1 MEIKLYETTI
11 KYEHW
16 AKILL
21 TFPIILLIAMGIYFY
36 KFARL
41 QQGSSTVTVQGI
53 QVASIV
59 LFATAPFILFIYWLV
74 LPRKIYILQ
83 DRIRIKYGQFY
94 WNIRFDTLES
104 MKAARGIPLVWSNS
118 SVTSYRNQIE
128 IVRIKKMNI
137 RLSPDN
143 RDQFLDYANRAFDE
157 WKRMLGTELKPKEGE
172 K

>member
-1 MEIKLYETTI
+1 MDTILYEASF

-21 TFPIILLIAMGIYFY
+21 AFPIILLIAMGIYFY
-36 KFARL
+36 NSARL
-41 QQGSSTVTVQGI
+41 QQGLSAVTAQGF
-53 QVASIV
+53 QVASVV
-59 LFATAPFILFIYWLV
+59 LFATAPFVLFVYWLV

-94 WNIRFDTLES
+94 WNVRFDTIES
-104 MKAARGIPLVWSNS
+104 MKAARGIPLIWSNS

-143 RDQFLDYANRAFDE
+143 RDQFLDYANQTFAE
-157 WKRMLGTELKPKEGE
+157 WKRTLGTT
-172 K
+172 